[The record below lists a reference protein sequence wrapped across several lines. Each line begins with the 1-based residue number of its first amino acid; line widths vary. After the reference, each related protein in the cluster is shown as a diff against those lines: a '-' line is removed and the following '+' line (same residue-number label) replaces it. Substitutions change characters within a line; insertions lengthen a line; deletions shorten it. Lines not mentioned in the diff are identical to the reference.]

1 MVQVIAHRG
10 CSGAAPENTLA
21 AFQLAT
27 ERKCHLIELDLQ
39 FTRDLEPVV
48 IHDPMVDRTTSG
60 EGTVARLSFR
70 EIRQW
75 DAGSWF
81 DSAFERERVPSLG
94 QVLDQVRPSGVDLLI
109 ELKESHLLMRGCR
122 RVVEEIL
129 RAEMGSRCILQSF
142 ELEAVRHLHDL
153 APGVRLAALY
163 QTATP
168 DYVGEAMSVG
178 ADYLVLWR
186 KLAGD
191 FVVQDAHRNGFQ
203 VFVWTVDGPAEIR
216 RMIDLGV
223 DGIISNYPERVFRE
237 LR

>member
-1 MVQVIAHRG
+1 M
-10 CSGAAPENTLA
+10 
-21 AFQLAT
+21 
-27 ERKCHLIELDLQ
+27 IELDLQ
-39 FTRDLEPVV
+39 FARDLEPVV
-48 IHDPMVDRTTSG
+48 IHDPTVDRTTSG
-60 EGTVARLSFR
+60 KGTVARLSFR

-109 ELKESHLLMRGCR
+109 EFKESHLLMRGCR

-142 ELEAVRHLHDL
+142 ELEAVRRLHDL
-153 APGVRLAALY
+153 APGLRCAGLY

-178 ADYLVLWR
+178 ADY
-186 KLAGD
+186 
-191 FVVQDAHRNGFQ
+191 
-203 VFVWTVDGPAEIR
+203 
-216 RMIDLGV
+216 DLT
-223 DGIISNYPERVFRE
+223 P
-237 LR
+237 